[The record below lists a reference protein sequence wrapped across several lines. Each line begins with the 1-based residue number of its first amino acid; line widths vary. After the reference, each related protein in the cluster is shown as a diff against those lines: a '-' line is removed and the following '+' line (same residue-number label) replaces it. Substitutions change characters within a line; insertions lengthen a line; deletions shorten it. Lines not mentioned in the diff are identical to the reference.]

1 MSDTNKPGDDQTG
14 APAPEPQ
21 APSQAAP
28 ASEPAPIADAM
39 TDAPL
44 DFGEPEIPVAQ
55 LKQII
60 TVLQTDLET
69 AKQEKMR
76 LLADMDNLRK
86 RTERE
91 RAETA
96 KYAVTKFAQDIVGV
110 ADNFERAA
118 SAVPVEA
125 AEKDLA
131 LKSFLGGV
139 LLAER
144 EFLAVLERH
153 GVKRI
158 DAERQ
163 PFNPHLHQAVME
175 REDASVPHGTVLQVF
190 QPGFMIGD
198 RCLRPAMVVVSSG
211 GSKSSKAAE
220 TEPKPDSD
228 QGTATQ
234 PPSAGA
240 EPADGDGGAG

>member
-1 MSDTNKPGDDQTG
+1 MSDTNKPGDEQPGATG
-14 APAPEPQ
+14 PGPAPPAPEP
-21 APSQAAP
+21 APS
-28 ASEPAPIADAM
+28 ADAAG
-39 TDAPL
+39 DAPL
-44 DFGEPEIPVAQ
+44 GFGEPEIPAVQ
-55 LKQII
+55 LKEII
-60 TVLQTDLET
+60 AVLQTDLET
-69 AKQEKMR
+69 VQQEKIR

-118 SAVPVEA
+118 SAVPVDA
-125 AEKDLA
+125 AEKDPA

-158 DAERQ
+158 EAERQ

-211 GSKSSKAAE
+211 GSKAGKAAE
-220 TEPKPDSD
+220 TEPKPDTD
-228 QGTATQ
+228 QGAATQ
-234 PPSAGA
+234 PPSADA
-240 EPADGDGGAG
+240 EPADGGDAG